1 MNATI
6 RYTLTPAGQKASLFA
21 GGDGKRE
28 QAITVSQ
35 DAPEFRRCVEIGEV
49 RADGSVT
56 VDATVIDRNHASYY
70 YREDVSFNGPAT
82 AAEVLD
88 TLVSKRASLA
98 AKIATEESEAKAR
111 REREDAEDRAAI
123 EAWAAKPVAE
133 RIGQTGGIYCTLGLH
148 RGTLGLH
155 RGSSIPDDHP
165 ALIECKA
172 ELERQQ
178 AVAAAAKEAR
188 RLEAERAEDE
198 RRAALGLAEDEMD
211 LAVEDG
217 ALIEVPPNCWESH
230 SRGKNW
236 CANIAAD
243 PSAPGGLARDF
254 WTKAKGASYY
264 HVPAALKPGD
274 AVEFGADYYSGRG
287 RKNARRWYGYVTRV
301 EPGMVVLV
309 QRAGGK
315 TAIKAGQKFAETHQP
330 VPTEIDA
337 ALARVNG
344 EGAII
349 SAPSQ
354 N

>member
-6 RYTLTPAGQKASLFA
+6 RYALTPAGQKASLLA
-21 GGDGKRE
+21 GGDGKRD
-28 QAITVSQ
+28 QTIAVPQ
-35 DAPEFRRCVEIGEV
+35 DAPEFRRCVEFGEV
-49 RADGSVT
+49 GADGSVT
-56 VDATVIDRNHASYY
+56 VDATVIDR
-70 YREDVSFNGPAT
+70 GPAAPYCYRAPVAFDGAVT

-88 TLVSKRASLA
+88 TLVSKRAALA

-133 RIGQTGGIYCTLGLH
+133 RIGQTGGIWRYGCYCTLS
-148 RGTLGLH
+148 LH

-188 RLEAERAEDE
+188 RLEAEQAEAE

-217 ALIEVPPNCWESH
+217 ALAEVPPNCWESH

-236 CANIAAD
+236 CATIAAD

-254 WTKAKGASYY
+254 WVKAKGSSYY
-264 HVPAALKPGD
+264 YVPADLKPGD
-274 AVEFGADYYSGRG
+274 AVEFGADYYTGGG

-301 EPGMVVLV
+301 EPGMVALV
-309 QRAGGK
+309 QCAGGK
-315 TAIKAGQKFAETHQP
+315 TAIKAGRKFAETHQP
-330 VPTEIDA
+330 VPAEIDA

-344 EGAII
+344 EGAIVP
-349 SAPSQ
+349 APSD